1 MPERLPELDA
11 MKLREALAQAGTN
24 EELRNVVEALAQA
37 GTNERLRNAILD
49 ALRQA
54 ENEATD
60 AATFRRKVRWP
71 IILALLEK
79 AKIHRVVL
87 EGGLVLE
94 VAPEG
99 RIEQALFMSSSAHPD
114 HVWEPQTTR
123 LLVRLGTH
131 ASNVIVGGAYIG
143 DQALLIAQ
151 AIAEKSPAGR
161 VHAFEPMEGP
171 FKRLLR
177 NLEINGL
184 RNVRAHRLGLWESS
198 DEALRVEGLAGL
210 AYSSAV
216 QGDCATGTVPS
227 ITIDDYVACQGL
239 RSVEL
244 LMLDTEGGE
253 YPALRGATRLLS
265 RPFPEAPHLVFE
277 VHRSYVDWSNGLEN
291 TPIVC
296 LVTSAGYT
304 VFAIRDFHDNHSM
317 ANKPIEIIPVDKVYL
332 EGPPHGF
339 NLLATKDA
347 SLIGRLGLRVVENVS
362 PKLLVDKDP
371 TLHHPLDGL

>member
-1 MPERLPELDA
+1 
-11 MKLREALAQAGTN
+11 MKLREALAQAETN
-24 EELRNVVEALAQA
+24 DELRNVVEALAQA

-54 ENEATD
+54 ENEETGAG
-60 AATFRRKVRWP
+60 AFRRKVRWP

-99 RIEQALFMSSSAHPD
+99 RIEQALLLSSSAHPD

-123 LLVRLGTH
+123 LLVRLGAH

-151 AIAEKSPAGR
+151 AMAEKSPAGR

-184 RNVRAHRLGLWESS
+184 RNVSAHRVGLWESS

-210 AYSSAV
+210 AYSYPT
-216 QGDCATGTVPS
+216 QECATGTVPS

-253 YPALRGATRLLS
+253 YRALRGATRLLS

-277 VHRSYVDWSNGLEN
+277 IHRSYVDWSNGLEN

-296 LVTSAGYT
+296 LVTSTGYT

-317 ANKPIEIIPVDKVYL
+317 ADKPIEIIPVDKVYL

-347 SLIGRLGLRVVENVS
+347 GLVSRLGLRVVENVS

-371 TLHHPLDGL
+371 ALHHPLDGL